1 MGKVSDFLHICES
14 GEKTGALAP
23 EENFEKN
30 LWKPLVFKEKLGAK
44 RQRNLRLF
52 PKLATLK
59 HKLPNNE
66 F

>member
-23 EENFEKN
+23 GN
-30 LWKPLVFKEKLGAK
+30 LCVFKEKFGAK